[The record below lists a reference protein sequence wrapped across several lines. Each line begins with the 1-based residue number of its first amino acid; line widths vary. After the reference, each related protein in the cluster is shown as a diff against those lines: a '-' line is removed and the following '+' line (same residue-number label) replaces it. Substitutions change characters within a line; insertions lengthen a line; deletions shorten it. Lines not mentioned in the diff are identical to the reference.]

1 VLAPLAVHFVRPLLS
16 SRGSYTITVRFPRGR
31 ETASATLTYELEDEI
46 PGRPASF
53 RRIAGRWSEG
63 SRSVTFTVPQA
74 LCSDP
79 RLLVPRLVVANG
91 GEQPV
96 RYVVSAR

>member
-1 VLAPLAVHFVRPLLS
+1 
-16 SRGSYTITVRFPRGR
+16 
-31 ETASATLTYELEDEI
+31 LTFELEDDI

-53 RRIAGRWSEG
+53 RRVAGRWSEG
-63 SRSVTFTVPQA
+63 GRSVTFAIPRA
-74 LCSDP
+74 LRADP

-96 RYVVSAR
+96 RYVVSVR